1 MEKEMAAK
9 LSGAIHQLGDL
20 QEEKTAKTA
29 KLFHTVLA
37 EMRGELLT
45 AISDLLRSMADLVS
59 EDSDFSR
66 LHLELNDKAN
76 ERLRAYL
83 DEEALP
89 KLRRAME
96 QWIAATEDEFNEC
109 QVFLHEMGEGFNAMF
124 GQERLKLECDFH
136 LLADWRRDTDRLIN
150 GVQVGKVNV
159 FLRRTPSQLLLKGA
173 GKLLGAFA
181 QNKAMLAQKYKQLIQ
196 TQDYAEVVEAII
208 QQLLLPFE
216 WFAKSLERDVTQ
228 FFHAPLT
235 ALDETLKRL
244 ELEIAAQE
252 GELKHMRKNPEAY
265 RDPLVLFDIRLRQCE
280 QLAQAASAAVQLL
293 QDENKSIRSV

>member
-1 MEKEMAAK
+1 M
-9 LSGAIHQLGDL
+9 
-20 QEEKTAKTA
+20 
-29 KLFHTVLA
+29 
-37 EMRGELLT
+37 
-45 AISDLLRSMADLVS
+45 S

-66 LHLELNDKAN
+66 LPLELNDKAN

-83 DEEALP
+83 NEEVLP

-109 QVFLHEMGEGFNAMF
+109 QAFLREMGEGFNAMF
-124 GQERLKLECDFH
+124 GEERLKLECEFRI
-136 LLADWRRDTDRLIN
+136 LADWRRDTDRLIS
-150 GVQVGKVNV
+150 GAQMEKVNI

-181 QNKAMLAQKYKQLIQ
+181 QNKAMLAQKYKQFIQ
-196 TQDYAEVVEAII
+196 TQDYAEAAEAVIE
-208 QQLLLPFE
+208 QLLLPFE
-216 WFAKSLERDVTQ
+216 WFAKSLERDVAQ

-235 ALDETLKRL
+235 ELKETLKQL

-265 RDPLVLFDIRLRQCE
+265 RDPLVLFGIRLRQCE
-280 QLAQAASAAVQLL
+280 QLAQAAAATIHV
-293 QDENKSIRSV
+293 